1 MSGGFSALGLLP
13 ELLHAIDDLGWQL
26 PTDIQDEA
34 IPQILGGGDVMGAA
48 ETGSGK
54 TAAFALPL
62 IQSVFERLKKIEES
76 SGSASAAASLTGKA
90 SPQSGSGKKRKVD
103 SIVSTPPGSHEKQS
117 SSSTSVSLSAISLN
131 PNDRDQDLVV
141 TANELGCSYQTKG
154 NEWMGIRATHGV
166 RRGKVYFEMKVL
178 GKGNC
183 RVGWSTVSGHLELGK
198 DSHGFGY
205 GGKGWKSFQGQYER
219 YGGEY
224 TENDIIGVYLNLIDH
239 TLYFAKNG
247 VMLDKC
253 YDIPE
258 VLQGSVF
265 FPTITLSNSAA
276 EVNFGTS
283 TAIAAATTNGTSS
296 THHGLKYRPQDGYVP
311 LGLLPADQLF
321 TTDSMECYVASS
333 SQQSRLPMA
342 LIIEP
347 TRDLAEQVYQSIL
360 DLSKYIDQPKLRTL
374 LMIGDDAK
382 TNTKAKLQQGVDI
395 IVGTIGKLTGAM
407 QQNQLDLSQIRFLVL
422 DEADKLTSPDNI
434 ASIKQIFSKC
444 PGGGTGYHRLQV
456 SKSIIQSI
464 FSTLSLSNKICLFL

>member
-1 MSGGFSALGLLP
+1 MSGGFSDLGLLP

-34 IPQILGGGDVMGAA
+34 IPLILGGGDVMGAA

-62 IQSVFERLKKIEES
+62 IQSVYERLKHLDEKS
-76 SGSASAAASLTGKA
+76 QSLA
-90 SPQSGSGKKRKVD
+90 SPGGNKKRKVD
-103 SIVSTPPGSHEKQS
+103 SVAGASPPAAHQKQVS
-117 SSSTSVSLSAISLN
+117 SSSSPAPIITLN
-131 PNDRDQDLVV
+131 SNDRDKDLVLS
-141 TANELGCSYQTKG
+141 ANCLNCSYVTNG
-154 NEWMGIRATHGV
+154 SEWMGARSTHGV
-166 RRGKVYFEMKVL
+166 RQGKVYFEMKVL

-183 RVGWSTVSGHLELGK
+183 RVGCSTLSAHLELGK
-198 DSHGFGY
+198 DEYGFGY
-205 GGKGWKSFQGQYER
+205 GGKGWKSFLGKYER

-224 TENDIIGVYLNLIDH
+224 TENDFIGVYLNLVDH
-239 TLYFAKNG
+239 EIIYSKNG

-258 VLQGSVF
+258 SLQGSVF

-276 EVNFGTS
+276 ELNFGS
-283 TAIAAATTNGTSS
+283 TPF
-296 THHGLKYRPQDGYVP
+296 KYPPSMKGYISIVS
-311 LGLLPADQLF
+311 LPITELF
-321 TTDSMECYVASS
+321 TSDSAESYISS
-333 SQQSRLPMA
+333 KPGQRPPMA

-360 DLSKYIDQPKLRTL
+360 DLSRYVDQPKLRAL

-382 TNTKAKLQQGVDI
+382 TNVKNKLQQGVDI
-395 IVGTIGKLTGAM
+395 VVGTIGKLTGAL

-422 DEADKLTSPDNI
+422 DEADKLSSSDNI

-444 PGGGTGYHRLQV
+444 PGGGTGYNRLQV
-456 SKSIIQSI
+456 SSRTKY
-464 FSTLSLSNKICLFL
+464 FFFNDWLCFPGVLLFCNTSFPTNS